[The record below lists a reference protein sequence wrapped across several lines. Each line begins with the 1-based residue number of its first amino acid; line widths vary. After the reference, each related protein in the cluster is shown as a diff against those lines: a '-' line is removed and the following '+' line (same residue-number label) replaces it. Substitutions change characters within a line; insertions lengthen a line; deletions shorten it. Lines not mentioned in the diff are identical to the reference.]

1 MEARGNGPSY
11 PAQGTNFVRSS
22 LNYGVLETLQTH
34 IFGWWQQKRSSYDK
48 AFHLYG
54 LEWTPDW
61 MRFYVDNR
69 LQAMINLKI
78 TGKGGQSFFERGHYP
93 AAAHNDSATEVP
105 INNIWEEDGGSPSA
119 PFDQRKCIYFS
130 GEN

>member
-1 MEARGNGPSY
+1 MQIMEARGNGPSY

-34 IFGWWQQKRSSYDK
+34 IFGWWTQKRSSYDK

-61 MRFYVDNR
+61 MRFFVDNR

-78 TGKGGQSFFERGHYP
+78 TGKGGASFFERGNYP
-93 AAAHNDSATEVP
+93 AAAHNNSADEVP
-105 INNIWEEDGGSPSA
+105 ITNIWEADGGSASA
-119 PFDQRKCIYFS
+119 PFDQRK
-130 GEN
+130 